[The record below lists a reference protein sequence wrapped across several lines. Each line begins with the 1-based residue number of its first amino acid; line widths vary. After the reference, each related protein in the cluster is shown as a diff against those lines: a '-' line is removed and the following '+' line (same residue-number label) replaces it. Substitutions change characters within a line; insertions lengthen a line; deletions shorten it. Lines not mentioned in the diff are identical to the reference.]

1 VRPSRAW
8 LAAASVALVLVLAG
22 CAIFGRS
29 GGRQDRFARPGSP
42 RPSPSG
48 AYIASVVPGPPENG
62 VDTLV
67 VVITDQSGHE
77 VFRDDDAYSTRHGVG
92 VTWLSDRDQLWI
104 LSADVGH
111 SYVEIRDGR
120 WAKVDITPETTASV
134 PGEIASLD

>member
-1 VRPSRAW
+1 MRPSRTWFVAT
-8 LAAASVALVLVLAG
+8 SVALVLVLAG
-22 CAIFGRS
+22 CSIFGRS
-29 GGRQDRFARPGSP
+29 GGRQDRFARPGAP
-42 RPSPSG
+42 RTSPSG

-67 VVITDQSGHE
+67 VVITDGSGLE
-77 VFRDDDAYSTRHGVG
+77 VFRDDYAYSTRHGVG

-120 WAKVDITPETTASV
+120 WTKVDITPETSDSV
-134 PGEIASLD
+134 PGEIADLD